1 MLNVM
6 SLFDEGPGNFVLSNV
21 LHGIHY
27 NNSGRHY
34 KSFLLKPCRSTT
46 TEVPVPVDALAFY
59 ELLVDVVALISLYCV
74 VTLALVRHTLGWGCE
89 AAARKVGRVVGQDML
104 ELGPGSMVFT
114 STHEELIGKVVPEV
128 VEPSVVVSGLACPDS
143 ARVILVCNLVT
154 VFSPR
159 TVCNT
164 VCGGKQLSVLDHHFG
179 AVNIG
184 MVNGCLLRTFVKVEN
199 IHFFAWER
207 IVRPSGP
214 ATYYNGIPGN
224 FNEIFRKVRRGEAR
238 KVLERFQGSPRSEA
252 IQQRLLRQRISSKS

>member
-1 MLNVM
+1 M
-6 SLFDEGPGNFVLSNV
+6 
-21 LHGIHY
+21 
-27 NNSGRHY
+27 
-34 KSFLLKPCRSTT
+34 KPCRNTT
-46 TEVPVPVDALAFY
+46 TKVPVPVDALAFY
-59 ELLVDVVALISLYCV
+59 ELLVDVVALVSLYGV
-74 VTLALVRHTLGWGCE
+74 ITLAFVRHTLRRSRE
-89 AAARKVGRVVGQDML
+89 PATRKVRRVVRQDML

-114 STHEELIGKVVPEV
+114 STQEELIGKVVPEV

-164 VCGGKQLSVLDHHFG
+164 VCGGQKLSILDHHFG

-214 ATYYNGIPGN
+214 ATYYNDMFGEI
-224 FNEIFRKVRRGEAR
+224 NE
-238 KVLERFQGSPRSEA
+238 
-252 IQQRLLRQRISSKS
+252 